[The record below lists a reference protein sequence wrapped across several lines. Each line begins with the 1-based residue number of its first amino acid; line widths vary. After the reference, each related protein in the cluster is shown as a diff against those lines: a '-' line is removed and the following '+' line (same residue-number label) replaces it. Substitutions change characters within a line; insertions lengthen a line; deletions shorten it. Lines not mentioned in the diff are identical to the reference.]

1 MKKYN
6 FFAGPA
12 ILPESVILKASD
24 SVMELKDSGL
34 SLIEISHRS
43 AAFIDIMDRARNLV
57 TELYGLNDDFEVL
70 FLQGGASLQF
80 CMVPYNLL
88 KIDGT
93 SAYIDSGSWAA
104 KAIKEAKLFG
114 NVEVLGSSKESNYN
128 HVPKLTSSLEN
139 FDYLHITTNNTI
151 SGTEINHLEDYL
163 SPAFEAN
170 IPVVADMSSD
180 IFSKPLDANKFG
192 VIYAG
197 AQKNLGPAGTTLVII
212 NKNILA
218 DTGRPIPTMLNYNTH
233 IDKGSMF
240 NTPPVFAIYTSMLT
254 LEWIKEKGG
263 LVEMEKR
270 NIEKATLLY
279 NEIDN
284 NPLFKG
290 ISAKDDRSRMNVTF
304 EITNSDLE
312 SKFLT
317 MCEDAGIM
325 GIKGHRSVGGFRASI
340 YNAMEISSVKVL
352 VEIMKELANK
362 NG

>member
-1 MKKYN
+1 MKKHN

-12 ILPESVILKASD
+12 ILPESVILKASEQ
-24 SVMELKDSGL
+24 VKMLNESGL

-43 AAFIDIMDRARNLV
+43 KPFIEIMDNAKNLV
-57 TELYGLNDDFEVL
+57 AELYGLRGDFEVL
-70 FLQGGASLQF
+70 FIQGGASLQF

-88 KIDGT
+88 KPDGKA
-93 SAYIDSGSWAA
+93 AYIDSGSWAA

-114 NVEVLGSSKESNYN
+114 GVEVLGSSKESNYD
-128 HVPKLTSSLEN
+128 HIPKLPDVLDN
-139 FDYLHITTNNTI
+139 YDYLHITSNNTI
-151 SGTEINHLEDYL
+151 SGTEINYLEDYL
-163 SPAFEAN
+163 APAFDTN

-180 IFSKPLDANKFG
+180 IFSKPIDANKFG
-192 VIYAG
+192 IIYAG
-197 AQKNLGPAGTTLVII
+197 AQKNLGPAGTTMVII
-212 NKNILA
+212 NKSILK

-263 LVEMEKR
+263 LVEMEKK

-312 SKFLT
+312 GKFLT

-340 YNAMEISSVKVL
+340 YNAMEINSVKVL